1 MQRLNDLEQQIA
13 QHEALEEERESDPF
27 VALLKDVTVVA
38 RDADANA
45 APDLPDVVNKAGS
58 ILDSA
63 IDWAY
68 GDGDFDF
75 LPSYAHTDE
84 LPPVQDT
91 LRTIGT
97 TAFRHSDV
105 GNDVAL
111 MHMIL
116 VFQWVSELRRNC

>member
-1 MQRLNDLEQQIA
+1 MTSILPVGRLGDGRAYSRSPVGPRQA
-13 QHEALEEERESDPF
+13 GP
-27 VALLKDVTVVA
+27 VVVA
-38 RDADANA
+38 PTDYE
-45 APDLPDVVNKAGS
+45 
-58 ILDSA
+58 
-63 IDWAY
+63 Y

-116 VFQWVSELRRNC
+116 VFQWVSELRRDC